1 MRTTATQQTTPSP
14 HLAWRCAT
22 RWWLSQAKLQN
33 MTTLCALVFTGSRAA
48 ACLCTWR
55 PVAATPATRGL
66 RRSQLQGAAATSYFG
81 SEAPSS
87 GTSPGPASRVSRPP
101 SNAQRSGAVLGC
113 CAGAARRL
121 CARGSVAGAPHCCMQ
136 AGHTAPFLLASLP
149 ASCLTRRSAPRRS
162 CSAGAERARG
172 VRCSW
177 EVRGARCARMQKR
190 RTYLFLELACK
201 RVPFCAAACVLA
213 ALLRHEHGAAVS

>member
-1 MRTTATQQTTPSP
+1 
-14 HLAWRCAT
+14 
-22 RWWLSQAKLQN
+22 

-55 PVAATPATRGL
+55 PVATTPTTRGL
-66 RRSQLQGAAATSYFG
+66 RRSQVQGAAATSYFG
-81 SEAPSS
+81 SETPSS

-121 CARGSVAGAPHCCMQ
+121 CARGSVAGAPHCCLQ

-162 CSAGAERARG
+162 RSAGAERARG

-190 RTYLFLELACK
+190 RTYLFPRARLQAGSVRRRRVRAC
-201 RVPFCAAACVLA
+201 CAATARARRSCELTHTCAPFPAASSPYQVPAC
-213 ALLRHEHGAAVS
+213 